1 MAEWKKIIVSGSQA
15 ELAGVT
21 GSFTGSFFGDGSGLT
36 GVSSFSVSN
45 DADNRVITATGDGN
59 GNAEANLTFNG
70 TLLDITGNLTVSGTS
85 TLATNFTIATDGGT
99 GDTFIT
105 NTARNIKIGD
115 TAGAANN
122 VLIDIDD
129 PGNEL
134 KLNAGIVGISGSTVN
149 VATSANTI
157 NLNAAT
163 INVPNIQA
171 GTDNSVVIYDGTS
184 LRIDEIDSRVWDTT
198 LVDAANG
205 VDNRLATFTDS
216 NSLNGEANLT
226 FDGSRLAVTGIVAAT
241 GTITG
246 SGAQLSSVPAGTDN
260 TVLIVDNNGNVL
272 RDEIDPRVWGSTLI
286 DGSLTANR
294 IPYASDANTV
304 IDSGNLTFDGSRL
317 TVTGE
322 VGVSSNLTVGG
333 NLYVNG
339 DLTNVNTTNLNVED
353 KFILLG
359 SGSASPA
366 DVGII
371 FGGVTTPTRGAAF
384 FYDADTARLAY
395 TADGVDTADTT
406 ATPSGYVPVAYDV
419 TGASHTPENKV
430 GNIKIED
437 GDAYIYV

>member
-45 DADNRVITATGDGN
+45 DFDNRVITATGDGN

-85 TLATNFTIATDGGT
+85 TLATNFTIAADGGT

-226 FDGSRLAVTGIVAAT
+226 FDGSVLGVTGTINASS
-241 GTITG
+241 TITG
-246 SGAQLSSVPAGTDN
+246 SSAQLSSVPAGTDN

-272 RDEIDPRVWGSTLI
+272 RDEIDSRVWGSTLV
-286 DGSLTANR
+286 DGSGLATN
-294 IPYASDANTV
+294 YVTFASDSDTITGASDFTY
-304 IDSGNLTFDGSRL
+304 DGGTKLLS
-317 TVTGE
+317 V
-322 VGVSSNLTVGG
+322 
-333 NLYVNG
+333 
-339 DLTNVNTTNLNVED
+339 TNVDIAGNLNVYGTTTEFQVTNLSIED
-353 KFILLG
+353 QFILLG
-359 SGSASPA
+359 SGSLDSA
-366 DVGII
+366 DKGII
-371 FGGVTTPTRGAAF
+371 FDNIGGGGTGTGTAF
-384 FYDADTARLAY
+384 YYDADINRLSYATAVAANATTVTPEAY
-395 TADGVDTADTT
+395 IPLVF
-406 ATPSGYVPVAYDV
+406 DV
-419 TGASHTPENKV
+419 TGASHTPITAV
-430 GNIKIED
+430 GNIKIE
-437 GDAYIYV
+437 GGEAFIYV